1 LLKLIHGVYEL
12 LMLLWRKFLNADIQ
26 EVCDLR
32 HLESIRL
39 YVPLGVPKSVLTQN
53 VHSAPIT
60 QQAEKLSFARAERK

>member
-1 LLKLIHGVYEL
+1 LKLIHGVYEL
-12 LMLLWRKFLNADIQ
+12 LMLLWRKLLNADIQ

-32 HLESIRL
+32 HPEPIRL
-39 YVPLGVPKSVLTQN
+39 FVPLGVPKSVLTQN